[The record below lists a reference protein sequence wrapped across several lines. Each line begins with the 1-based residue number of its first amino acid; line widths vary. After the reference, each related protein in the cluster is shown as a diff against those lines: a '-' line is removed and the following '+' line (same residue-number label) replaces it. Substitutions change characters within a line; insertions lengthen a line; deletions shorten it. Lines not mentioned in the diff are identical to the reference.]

1 MEDAQL
7 RETLVRRVE
16 AETLQYRYLQLELYR
31 DHYAQLGDGVL
42 ASMIDEF
49 ESVCAASGLTHYGEN
64 KPMQEKLTEW
74 RNEL

>member
-1 MEDAQL
+1 
-7 RETLVRRVE
+7 
-16 AETLQYRYLQLELYR
+16 
-31 DHYAQLGDGVL
+31 
-42 ASMIDEF
+42 MIDEF